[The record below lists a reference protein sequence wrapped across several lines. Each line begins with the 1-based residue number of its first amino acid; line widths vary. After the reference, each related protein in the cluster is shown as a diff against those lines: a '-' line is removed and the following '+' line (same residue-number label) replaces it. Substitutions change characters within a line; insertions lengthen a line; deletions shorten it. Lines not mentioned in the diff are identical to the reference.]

1 MSGCSSYC
9 YWILICCI
17 LSYSYLSMSDYIKRL
32 IAEGEH
38 QMLDFKFEVSDFR
51 KIART
56 LVAFS
61 NTDGGRLLIG
71 VKDNG
76 IIAGVRSEEEYFMI
90 EGASRIYCKPEVQ
103 FKIREWQVA
112 GKKIVEVLITHGEN
126 RPFKAMDPDG
136 NWIAYIRQGDQNLVA
151 SPIILKVWERQKSG
165 KATTIHFRRAEVAL
179 LSYLESNPSI
189 TVPQFRRLAGLS
201 MFLAERILVDFIML
215 GLLKLEHS
223 ETNVK
228 FSLAP
233 GYRDIIADLDQSSD

>member
-1 MSGCSSYC
+1 MP
-9 YWILICCI
+9 
-17 LSYSYLSMSDYIKRL
+17 DYIKRL

-90 EGASRIYCKPEVQ
+90 EGAARIYCKPEVP
-103 FKIREWQVA
+103 FRIREWQVE
-112 GKKIVEVLITHGEN
+112 GKKVVEVTISRGDSKPYLAQGSEG
-126 RPFKAMDPDG
+126 P
-136 NWIAYIRQGDQNLVA
+136 WIAYIRQGDQNLVA
-151 SPIILKVWERQKSG
+151 SAIMLKVWERQKSG
-165 KATTIHFRRAEVAL
+165 MVTTIRFRKAEGAL
-179 LSYLESNPSI
+179 LTYLENHPGI

-201 MFLAERILVDFIML
+201 VFHAERILVDFIML
-215 GLLKLEHS
+215 GLVKIEHS
-223 ETNVK
+223 ETNVI
-228 FSLAP
+228 FSLTT
-233 GYRDIIADLDQSSD
+233 GYQDIIEGMI

>member
-1 MSGCSSYC
+1 MP
-9 YWILICCI
+9 
-17 LSYSYLSMSDYIKRL
+17 DYIKRL

-90 EGASRIYCKPEVQ
+90 EGAARIYCIPEVP
-103 FKIREWQVA
+103 FIIKEWQVS
-112 GKKIVEVLITHGEN
+112 GRKIVEVIISRGDKQPYLALDHE
-126 RPFKAMDPDG
+126 G

-151 SPIILKVWERQKSG
+151 SHIMLKVWERQKSA
-165 KATTIHFRRAEVAL
+165 KTTTVRFRGAEGAL
-179 LSYLESNPSI
+179 LSYLETHPDI

-201 MFLAERILVDFIML
+201 GFLAERILVDFIML
-215 GLLKLEHS
+215 GLLKMEHS
-223 ETNVK
+223 ETDVT
-228 FSLAP
+228 FSLMA
-233 GYRDIIADLDQSSD
+233 GYQNIIDHMI

>member
-1 MSGCSSYC
+1 MP
-9 YWILICCI
+9 
-17 LSYSYLSMSDYIKRL
+17 DYIKKL

-76 IIAGVRSEEEYFMI
+76 VIAGVRSEEEYFMI
-90 EGASRIYCKPEVQ
+90 EGAARMYCKPEVP
-103 FKIREWQVA
+103 FKIKEWELA
-112 GKKIVEVLITHGEN
+112 GKKVVEVTISRGDKQ
-126 RPFKAMDPDG
+126 PYMAMDNEG

-151 SPIILKVWERQKSG
+151 SHIMLKVWERQMSG
-165 KATTIHFRRAEVAL
+165 KAITIRFRKAEIAL
-179 LSYLESNPSI
+179 LSYLETNSYI
-189 TVPQFRRLAGLS
+189 TIPQYRRLAGLS
-201 MFLAERILVDFIML
+201 VFLAERILVDFIML
-215 GLLKLEHS
+215 GLLKMEHS
-223 ETNVK
+223 ETDVK

-233 GYRDIIADLDQSSD
+233 GYRDIIEGLEQSRS

>member
-1 MSGCSSYC
+1 MSE
-9 YWILICCI
+9 
-17 LSYSYLSMSDYIKRL
+17 YIKRL

-90 EGASRIYCKPEVQ
+90 EGAARLYCKPEVA
-103 FKIREWQVA
+103 FKIKEWQIA
-112 GKKIVEVLITHGEN
+112 GKKVVEVVISRGDKQ
-126 RPFKAMDPDG
+126 PYMAMDTDG
-136 NWIAYIRQGDQNLVA
+136 NWIAYIRQNDQNLVA
-151 SPIILKVWERQKSG
+151 SHIMLKVWERQKSSIP
-165 KATTIHFRRAEVAL
+165 TTIRFRGAESTL
-179 LSYLESNPSI
+179 LTYLETHPSI
-189 TVPQFRRLAGLS
+189 TIPQFRRLAGLS
-201 MFLAERILVDFIML
+201 VFHAERILVDFIML

-223 ETNVK
+223 ETTVK

-233 GYRDIIADLDQSSD
+233 GYSKIIEELEKKGE

>member
-1 MSGCSSYC
+1 MP
-9 YWILICCI
+9 
-17 LSYSYLSMSDYIKRL
+17 DYIKRL

-90 EGASRIYCKPEVQ
+90 EGAARLYCMPEVA
-103 FKIREWQVA
+103 FKIKEWQVA
-112 GKKIVEVLITHGEN
+112 GKKVVEVIINKGDKT
-126 RPFKAMDPDG
+126 PYMAMDNDG

-151 SPIILKVWERQKSG
+151 SHIMLKVWERQKSA
-165 KATTIHFRRAEVAL
+165 KATTVRFRKAEVAL
-179 LSYLESNPSI
+179 LSYLESNPGI
-189 TVPQFRRLAGLS
+189 TIPQFRRLAGLS
-201 MFLAERILVDFIML
+201 VFLAERILVDFIML
-215 GLLKLEHS
+215 GLLTMEHS
-223 ETNVK
+223 ETNVT

-233 GYRDIIADLDQSSD
+233 GYRDIIEDLDQNLN

>member
-1 MSGCSSYC
+1 
-9 YWILICCI
+9 
-17 LSYSYLSMSDYIKRL
+17 MSDYIKRL

-90 EGASRIYCKPEVQ
+90 EGAARLYCKPEVP
-103 FKIREWQVA
+103 FKAKEWQVG
-112 GKKIVEVLITHGEN
+112 GKKIVEVIIN
-126 RPFKAMDPDG
+126 RGYKLPYMAMDHDG
-136 NWIAYIRQGDQNLVA
+136 KWIAYIRQGDQNLVA
-151 SPIILKVWERQKSG
+151 CHIMLKVWERQKSV
-165 KATTIHFRRAEVAL
+165 KPTTIHFRKAELAL
-179 LSYLESNPSI
+179 LSYLETNPSI

-201 MFLAERILVDFIML
+201 GFLAERILVDFIML
-215 GLLKLEHS
+215 GLLTIEQS
-223 ETNVK
+223 ETDVK

-233 GYRDIIADLDQSSD
+233 GYRDIMEVLEQHGE